1 MKQPKKA
8 NLKEAKKLAVKN
20 LEVQFIA
27 ALQTVAGGFEKN
39 QKKIDVLI
47 TKNAKQLAKKIA
59 KQATLVLPVAKSE
72 QAFIPKSEKTAVT
85 NTEKSGN
92 TKTVKPKKASLTN

>member
-39 QKKIDVLI
+39 QKKLM
-47 TKNAKQLAKKIA
+47 
-59 KQATLVLPVAKSE
+59 S
-72 QAFIPKSEKTAVT
+72 
-85 NTEKSGN
+85 
-92 TKTVKPKKASLTN
+92 